1 MLFRGLTIP
10 GQAASNDEPSR
21 NHSEMPQSE
30 VDPKE
35 SRNATEISEM
45 HSLQCEAPKIAKLVY
60 NSNNYGLWYLS
71 HFITIVTGAYKPTY
85 ILGASHCTKRAAANS
100 YTGGCPIVGS
110 RGWEAMIETTYKQ
123 LDM

>member
-100 YTGGCPIVGS
+100 YTGGCLSWFPRVDS
-110 RGWEAMIETTYKQ
+110 N
-123 LDM
+123 D